1 MASSSTTTAN
11 GGEGSSTSLASST
24 TATTLD
30 DVMRAPAATAPDVV
44 VLDTTHEEKERKRS
58 LDPKEDLW
66 LTSAD
71 GILLKAEYFRR
82 ALCGEFRESEA
93 QAIDLPE
100 EDPAIFHFIVA
111 FLYEDKYVPI
121 LPVATVLAED
131 DKGKGIQGGD
141 DESAASESDSSAAAV
156 LSDSSN
162 AASRR
167 RRDRRR
173 RQQDRHWERQREKH
187 PVRGPSASTTTAA
200 SVPGPRRNGDRI
212 SGQDLQTWLLAYEHS
227 IDVYICANKFLLDG
241 FKQAIARVCIDM
253 LETAGA
259 DAAQVEVL
267 RLCDRLYG
275 GVPESDRLLRMVF
288 ARVGFLQPHLFRRA
302 PRRTLDFLHGHPE
315 VSALLLREMG
325 ARREED
331 IGNSG
336 LPVGHPSYNYN
347 YPFPPMERPQPPPGP
362 PPPPGP
368 FDGPGRPM
376 PRAHRW

>member
-1 MASSSTTTAN
+1 
-11 GGEGSSTSLASST
+11 
-24 TATTLD
+24 
-30 DVMRAPAATAPDVV
+30 
-44 VLDTTHEEKERKRS
+44 
-58 LDPKEDLW
+58 
-66 LTSAD
+66 
-71 GILLKAEYFRR
+71 
-82 ALCGEFRESEA
+82 
-93 QAIDLPE
+93 
-100 EDPAIFHFIVA
+100 
-111 FLYEDKYVPI
+111 
-121 LPVATVLAED
+121 
-131 DKGKGIQGGD
+131 
-141 DESAASESDSSAAAV
+141 
-156 LSDSSN
+156 
-162 AASRR
+162 
-167 RRDRRR
+167 
-173 RQQDRHWERQREKH
+173 
-187 PVRGPSASTTTAA
+187 
-200 SVPGPRRNGDRI
+200 
-212 SGQDLQTWLLAYEHS
+212 
-227 IDVYICANKFLLDG
+227 
-241 FKQAIARVCIDM
+241 M